1 MDLTFLSPF
10 FHFSQRISQTYKLPN
25 ISLTDLTLHISTLPI
40 DQTSSSCTLKME
52 RGSTSKMLCL
62 SLKLQSVISQKTI
75 IFILTLTTVRTS
87 ISHNLITFCIYH
99 VHTFPVLAQMNYM
112 CHTKSSK
119 GITANSTA
127 EQSFKFP
134 TIISRAISLNSN
146 EYLMCAVHKLRGLP
160 QKKKLYYTEKI
171 SGSIVG

>member
-1 MDLTFLSPF
+1 
-10 FHFSQRISQTYKLPN
+10 
-25 ISLTDLTLHISTLPI
+25 
-40 DQTSSSCTLKME
+40 
-52 RGSTSKMLCL
+52 
-62 SLKLQSVISQKTI
+62 
-75 IFILTLTTVRTS
+75 
-87 ISHNLITFCIYH
+87 
-99 VHTFPVLAQMNYM
+99 M